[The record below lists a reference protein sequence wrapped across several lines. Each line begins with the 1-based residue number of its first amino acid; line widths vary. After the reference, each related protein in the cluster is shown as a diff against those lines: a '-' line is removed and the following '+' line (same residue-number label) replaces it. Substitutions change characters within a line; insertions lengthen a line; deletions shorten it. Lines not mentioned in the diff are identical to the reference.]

1 MPPTGLGLDD
11 SYHTIR
17 TSLVEELNSPL
28 FDCYESFHRLI
39 GLKEDVYRE
48 LYSLSAQDKDDTE
61 IMSRVGQLDARLEQW
76 KSSIPDEFRPG
87 HPSATDT
94 LKRGNCVLIVYL
106 HLSYH
111 NCLLTIHRRTIPC
124 TTWSMHVDPV
134 LSPDFTIRSPNPRTL
149 VSAELCAEAAR
160 ASMRL
165 VKYIPS
171 DNALIRG

>member
-1 MPPTGLGLDD
+1 MPPSSLGLED
-11 SYHTIR
+11 SYHTIS

-39 GLKEDVYRE
+39 GLKEDVYRK
-48 LYSLSAQDKDDTE
+48 LYSLSAQDQDDSE
-61 IMSRVGQLDARLEQW
+61 IISRVGLLDEQLEQW
-76 KSSIPDEFRPG
+76 RNSIPEEYRPG
-87 HPSATDT
+87 HSNATDA
-94 LKRGNCVLIVYL
+94 LKRRNCVLIVYL

-124 TTWSMHVDPV
+124 TTWSMRVDPV
-134 LSPDFTIRSPNPRTL
+134 LSPDFNIRSPNPRAL
-149 VSAELCAEAAR
+149 VSADLCTEAAR

-171 DNALIRG
+171 ENALIRG